1 MKIMKSKSILIT
13 GSLLLML
20 SSACVEAQETDN
32 QHQFM
37 LVREDKVKPS
47 ALTAYENGLYDM
59 KNFLEENKVEDFFYF
74 THLREDYTF
83 MHITTV
89 DKLSDLNHGMFE
101 YIKQKINKP
110 EFELIW
116 SDVTGTIDSYRYYL
130 IKYHHELSYVP
141 ETNDWEIGLP
151 FRKWNYYYFKPGTE
165 KEVAAVLAAWR
176 QLYKDNGIKNGYRVF
191 AGSIGLEQPLFVF
204 GTWAEDPQGLQID
217 LQENMKLLGERG
229 AALNAKMLEYVERV
243 ESYEGW
249 YLPQYSYNTGHKLAA
264 PK

>member
-1 MKIMKSKSILIT
+1 MKIMKPKSILII
-13 GSLLLML
+13 GIFLLML
-20 SSACVEAQETDN
+20 SSACVDAQQTDN
-32 QHQFM
+32 QWQFM

-47 ALTAYENGLYDM
+47 SLIDYENGLFDM
-59 KNFLEENKVEDFFYF
+59 KSFLEENKVEDFFYF

-83 MHITTV
+83 MHITTI
-89 DKLSDLNHGMFE
+89 DQLSDLNKGIFE
-101 YIKQKINKP
+101 YVKQKVNKP

-116 SDVTGTIDSYRYYL
+116 SDITASIDSYRYYL
-130 IKYHHELSYVP
+130 IKYSHDLSYVP

-151 FRKWNYYYFKPGTE
+151 FRKWNYYYFKPGTD
-165 KEVAAVLAAWR
+165 KEVKAVLAAWR
-176 QLYKDNGIKNGYRVF
+176 QLYKDSGIKNGFRVF

-204 GTWAEDPQGLQID
+204 ATWAEDPQGLQIN
-217 LQENMKLLGERG
+217 LQENMKLLGDRG

-249 YLPQYSYNTGHKLAA
+249 YLPQYSYNTGQKLAA